1 MAYAV
6 CNGERVYPIEKQ
18 LRTILNDKKQAY
30 CLAVLDCCRT
40 EFKEQYTGFQE
51 SDKSDPEVDKEVK
64 LIITYGSPVSES
76 IEAKSTIS
84 EAYFD

>member
-6 CNGERVYPIEKQ
+6 CNGEKVYPIEKK
-18 LRTILNDKKQAY
+18 LRIILTRKQQAY

-40 EFKEQYTGFQE
+40 EFKQQYTGFQE
-51 SDKSDPEVDKEVK
+51 IDKSDPEENKVVK
-64 LIITYGSPVSES
+64 LVITYGSPVSES